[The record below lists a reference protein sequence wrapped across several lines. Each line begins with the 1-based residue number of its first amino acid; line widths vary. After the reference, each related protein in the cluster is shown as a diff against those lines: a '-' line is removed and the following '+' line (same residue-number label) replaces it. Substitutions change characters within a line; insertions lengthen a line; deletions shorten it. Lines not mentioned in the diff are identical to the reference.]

1 MENEEIDLIEV
12 MAKLWHRKRTIM
24 YIALFFLVGGLVL
37 AFFLPRKYTAQCT
50 LGLEMEDRTTRISV
64 EGMSPFQSMPMG
76 DMRNTRIV
84 SPAMYPDIFFSVPF
98 QKELIYSPLYID
110 ERGDTVTF
118 YNYLVSGPE
127 RLALVADPSQVEQ
140 LTEEESK
147 CLAYLKDAFSVKVN
161 NKDGNLKITL
171 DLPDPKLSAYLTNRA
186 QAMLQTYIA
195 RFRIAKAQAALDFAE
210 ERYTEVKNEL
220 EKKQQALVQFR
231 EKHPDRTSVQLETEE
246 KILTNDYELF
256 FGLYSDIVKQRE
268 KAKIQVKEDM
278 PVLTVIE
285 PVVEP
290 TVPSKPQRALIVLAS
305 LLLGLFVGCGFV
317 LIQPIFSHRAAK
329 NDFYDESS
337 SGQGKIGL
345 RLLHLLQGG
354 VAIDGTVALH
364 ADSTEAVGK
373 GQILGQAFAGKLCQL
388 GGGHAV
394 PLQLP
399 QERADKAVPRAGGV
413 HRRHLGAAGAGT
425 GGAGVGADT
434 LAAAGVQHQLHV
446 AGKERGQCGF
456 NILRAGEEG

>member
-12 MAKLWHRKRTIM
+12 MAKLWHRKKTIM

-127 RLALVADPSQVEQ
+127 RLALVTDPSQVEQ

-161 NKDGNLKITL
+161 N
-171 DLPDPKLSAYLTNRA
+171 KLSAYLTNRA

-195 RFRIAKAQAALDFAE
+195 RFRIAKAQAALDFVE

-317 LIQPIFSHRAAK
+317 LIQPIFSQIV
-329 NDFYDESS
+329 SS
-337 SGQGKIGL
+337 KKQAHTIPIKRMKKI
-345 RLLHLLQGG
+345 
-354 VAIDGTVALH
+354 
-364 ADSTEAVGK
+364 S
-373 GQILGQAFAGKLCQL
+373 
-388 GGGHAV
+388 
-394 PLQLP
+394 
-399 QERADKAVPRAGGV
+399 
-413 HRRHLGAAGAGT
+413 
-425 GGAGVGADT
+425 
-434 LAAAGVQHQLHV
+434 
-446 AGKERGQCGF
+446 
-456 NILRAGEEG
+456 

>member
-12 MAKLWHRKRTIM
+12 MAKLWHRKKTIM

-171 DLPDPKLSAYLTNRA
+171 DP
-186 QAMLQTYIA
+186 A
-195 RFRIAKAQAALDFAE
+195 R
-210 ERYTEVKNEL
+210 
-220 EKKQQALVQFR
+220 
-231 EKHPDRTSVQLETEE
+231 SET
-246 KILTNDYELF
+246 
-256 FGLYSDIVKQRE
+256 FGLSDESGTGYAADIHCAVSYRQSSGCSRFCRGTLYGGEKRTGE
-268 KAKIQVKEDM
+268 KATGFSTIPRKTSGPDIRAIRNGRENTDQR
-278 PVLTVIE
+278 LR
-285 PVVEP
+285 VVFR
-290 TVPSKPQRALIVLAS
+290 T
-305 LLLGLFVGCGFV
+305 LFRYCKATGEG
-317 LIQPIFSHRAAK
+317 K
-329 NDFYDESS
+329 NP
-337 SGQGKIGL
+337 G
-345 RLLHLLQGG
+345 
-354 VAIDGTVALH
+354 
-364 ADSTEAVGK
+364 
-373 GQILGQAFAGKLCQL
+373 
-388 GGGHAV
+388 
-394 PLQLP
+394 
-399 QERADKAVPRAGGV
+399 ERRY
-413 HRRHLGAAGAGT
+413 AGT
-425 GGAGVGADT
+425 DGNRTCRRTD
-434 LAAAGVQHQLHV
+434 
-446 AGKERGQCGF
+446 RSF
-456 NILRAGEEG
+456 

>member
-12 MAKLWHRKRTIM
+12 MAKLWHRKKTIM

-127 RLALVADPSQVEQ
+127 RLALVTDPSQVEQ

-195 RFRIAKAQAALDFAE
+195 RFRIAKAQAALDFVE
-210 ERYTEVKNEL
+210 ERYTEV
-220 EKKQQALVQFR
+220 
-231 EKHPDRTSVQLETEE
+231 

-317 LIQPIFSHRAAK
+317 LIQPIFSQIV
-329 NDFYDESS
+329 SS
-337 SGQGKIGL
+337 KKQAHTIPIKRMKKI
-345 RLLHLLQGG
+345 
-354 VAIDGTVALH
+354 
-364 ADSTEAVGK
+364 S
-373 GQILGQAFAGKLCQL
+373 
-388 GGGHAV
+388 
-394 PLQLP
+394 
-399 QERADKAVPRAGGV
+399 
-413 HRRHLGAAGAGT
+413 
-425 GGAGVGADT
+425 
-434 LAAAGVQHQLHV
+434 
-446 AGKERGQCGF
+446 
-456 NILRAGEEG
+456 

>member
-1 MENEEIDLIEV
+1 METRKISISLHENESYIRKRCENCDDILIRPMRLGEGHKADCLMVYIEV
-12 MAKLWHRKRTIM
+12 AVSNMMLDDSAIGKMINHFWEIPEEKIREFIRRNSLGIADVKELSSMEEVFGAILSGNAVFFLDGYDKAMKISSKGYPGLAVSEVKTEKVLRGSKEGFCDSVKTNAALVRKRIRDTRLKVEQSSIGVRSNTVVQLL
-24 YIALFFLVGGLVL
+24 YVEDLVHEELL
-37 AFFLPRKYTAQCT
+37 TA
-50 LGLEMEDRTTRISV
+50 V
-64 EGMSPFQSMPMG
+64 
-76 DMRNTRIV
+76 
-84 SPAMYPDIFFSVPF
+84 
-98 QKELIYSPLYID
+98 K
-110 ERGDTVTF
+110 
-118 YNYLVSGPE
+118 E
-127 RLALVADPSQVEQ
+127 RLESFAVDGILDSGMLEQ

-317 LIQPIFSHRAAK
+317 LIQPIFSQIV
-329 NDFYDESS
+329 SS
-337 SGQGKIGL
+337 KKQAHTIPIKRMKKI
-345 RLLHLLQGG
+345 
-354 VAIDGTVALH
+354 
-364 ADSTEAVGK
+364 S
-373 GQILGQAFAGKLCQL
+373 
-388 GGGHAV
+388 
-394 PLQLP
+394 
-399 QERADKAVPRAGGV
+399 
-413 HRRHLGAAGAGT
+413 
-425 GGAGVGADT
+425 
-434 LAAAGVQHQLHV
+434 
-446 AGKERGQCGF
+446 
-456 NILRAGEEG
+456 

>member
-12 MAKLWHRKRTIM
+12 MAKLWHRKKTIM

-127 RLALVADPSQVEQ
+127 RLALVTDPSQVEQ

-195 RFRIAKAQAALDFAE
+195 RFRIAKAQAALDFVE

-231 EKHPDRTSVQLETEE
+231 RKTS
-246 KILTNDYELF
+246 
-256 FGLYSDIVKQRE
+256 GSDIRAIRNGRENTDQRLRVVFRTLFRYC
-268 KAKIQVKEDM
+268 KATGE
-278 PVLTVIE
+278 
-285 PVVEP
+285 
-290 TVPSKPQRALIVLAS
+290 
-305 LLLGLFVGCGFV
+305 G
-317 LIQPIFSHRAAK
+317 K
-329 NDFYDESS
+329 NP
-337 SGQGKIGL
+337 G
-345 RLLHLLQGG
+345 
-354 VAIDGTVALH
+354 
-364 ADSTEAVGK
+364 
-373 GQILGQAFAGKLCQL
+373 
-388 GGGHAV
+388 
-394 PLQLP
+394 
-399 QERADKAVPRAGGV
+399 ERRY
-413 HRRHLGAAGAGT
+413 AGT
-425 GGAGVGADT
+425 DGNRTCRRTD
-434 LAAAGVQHQLHV
+434 
-446 AGKERGQCGF
+446 RSF
-456 NILRAGEEG
+456 

>member
-12 MAKLWHRKRTIM
+12 MAKLWHRKKTIM

-127 RLALVADPSQVEQ
+127 RLALVTDPSQVEQ

-171 DLPDPKLSAYLTNRA
+171 
-186 QAMLQTYIA
+186 
-195 RFRIAKAQAALDFAE
+195 E
-210 ERYTEVKNEL
+210 HVTEG
-220 EKKQQALVQFR
+220 
-231 EKHPDRTSVQLETEE
+231 H
-246 KILTNDYELF
+246 
-256 FGLYSDIVKQRE
+256 
-268 KAKIQVKEDM
+268 
-278 PVLTVIE
+278 
-285 PVVEP
+285 
-290 TVPSKPQRALIVLAS
+290 LIVEELAKENVP
-305 LLLGLFVGCGFV
+305 L
-317 LIQPIFSHRAAK
+317 
-329 NDFYDESS
+329 
-337 SGQGKIGL
+337 
-345 RLLHLLQGG
+345 
-354 VAIDGTVALH
+354 
-364 ADSTEAVGK
+364 AVGPTLTSASK
-373 GQILGQAFAGKLCQL
+373 FELRNKSWTT
-388 GGGHAV
+388 
-394 PLQLP
+394 P
-399 QERADKAVPRAGGV
+399 GV
-413 HRRHLGAAGAGT
+413 
-425 GGAGVGADT
+425 
-434 LAAAGVQHQLHV
+434 LAAAGCQVSIITDSPVIPQEYLPLC
-446 AGKERGQCGF
+446 AGLAVK
-456 NILRAGEEG
+456 AGMDPFKALQAITINPAKHAGIADRVGSLEEGKDADIVITDGCPFEVSTNVEYVLIDGKVIRQPEA

>member
-12 MAKLWHRKRTIM
+12 MAKLWHRKKTIM

-127 RLALVADPSQVEQ
+127 RLALVTDPSQVEQ

-195 RFRIAKAQAALDFAE
+195 RFRIAKAQAALDF
-210 ERYTEVKNEL
+210 V
-220 EKKQQALVQFR
+220 EK
-231 EKHPDRTSVQLETEE
+231 RT
-246 KILTNDYELF
+246 
-256 FGLYSDIVKQRE
+256 GE
-268 KAKIQVKEDM
+268 KATGFSTIPRKTSGPDIRAIRNGRENTDQR
-278 PVLTVIE
+278 LR
-285 PVVEP
+285 VVFR
-290 TVPSKPQRALIVLAS
+290 T
-305 LLLGLFVGCGFV
+305 LFRYCKATGEGE
-317 LIQPIFSHRAAK
+317 
-329 NDFYDESS
+329 N
-337 SGQGKIGL
+337 SG
-345 RLLHLLQGG
+345 
-354 VAIDGTVALH
+354 
-364 ADSTEAVGK
+364 
-373 GQILGQAFAGKLCQL
+373 
-388 GGGHAV
+388 
-394 PLQLP
+394 
-399 QERADKAVPRAGGV
+399 ERRY
-413 HRRHLGAAGAGT
+413 AGT
-425 GGAGVGADT
+425 DGNRTCRRTD
-434 LAAAGVQHQLHV
+434 
-446 AGKERGQCGF
+446 RSF
-456 NILRAGEEG
+456 

>member
-220 EKKQQALVQFR
+220 EKKQQALVQ
-231 EKHPDRTSVQLETEE
+231 
-246 KILTNDYELF
+246 
-256 FGLYSDIVKQRE
+256 
-268 KAKIQVKEDM
+268 

-317 LIQPIFSHRAAK
+317 LIQPIFSQIV
-329 NDFYDESS
+329 SS
-337 SGQGKIGL
+337 KKQAHTIPIKRMKKI
-345 RLLHLLQGG
+345 
-354 VAIDGTVALH
+354 
-364 ADSTEAVGK
+364 S
-373 GQILGQAFAGKLCQL
+373 
-388 GGGHAV
+388 
-394 PLQLP
+394 
-399 QERADKAVPRAGGV
+399 
-413 HRRHLGAAGAGT
+413 
-425 GGAGVGADT
+425 
-434 LAAAGVQHQLHV
+434 
-446 AGKERGQCGF
+446 
-456 NILRAGEEG
+456 

>member
-1 MENEEIDLIEV
+1 
-12 MAKLWHRKRTIM
+12 
-24 YIALFFLVGGLVL
+24 
-37 AFFLPRKYTAQCT
+37 
-50 LGLEMEDRTTRISV
+50 
-64 EGMSPFQSMPMG
+64 MG

-195 RFRIAKAQAALDFAE
+195 RFRIAKAQAALDFVE

-231 EKHPDRTSVQLETEE
+231 RKTSGPDIRAIRNGRENTDQRLRA
-246 KILTNDYELF
+246 LF
-256 FGLYSDIVKQRE
+256 FGHLFRYC
-268 KAKIQVKEDM
+268 KATGEGKIQVKEDM

-317 LIQPIFSHRAAK
+317 LIQPIFSQIV
-329 NDFYDESS
+329 SS
-337 SGQGKIGL
+337 KKQAHTIPIKRMKKI
-345 RLLHLLQGG
+345 
-354 VAIDGTVALH
+354 
-364 ADSTEAVGK
+364 S
-373 GQILGQAFAGKLCQL
+373 
-388 GGGHAV
+388 
-394 PLQLP
+394 
-399 QERADKAVPRAGGV
+399 
-413 HRRHLGAAGAGT
+413 
-425 GGAGVGADT
+425 
-434 LAAAGVQHQLHV
+434 
-446 AGKERGQCGF
+446 
-456 NILRAGEEG
+456 

>member
-12 MAKLWHRKRTIM
+12 MAKLWHRKKTIM

-37 AFFLPRKYTAQCT
+37 AFFLPSKYTAQCA

-127 RLALVADPSQVEQ
+127 RLALVTDPSQVEQ

-195 RFRIAKAQAALDFAE
+195 RFRIAKAQAALDFVE

-317 LIQPIFSHRAAK
+317 LIQPIFSQIV
-329 NDFYDESS
+329 SS
-337 SGQGKIGL
+337 KKQAHTIPIKRMKKI
-345 RLLHLLQGG
+345 
-354 VAIDGTVALH
+354 
-364 ADSTEAVGK
+364 S
-373 GQILGQAFAGKLCQL
+373 
-388 GGGHAV
+388 
-394 PLQLP
+394 
-399 QERADKAVPRAGGV
+399 
-413 HRRHLGAAGAGT
+413 
-425 GGAGVGADT
+425 
-434 LAAAGVQHQLHV
+434 
-446 AGKERGQCGF
+446 
-456 NILRAGEEG
+456 

>member
-12 MAKLWHRKRTIM
+12 MAKLWHRKKTIM

-127 RLALVADPSQVEQ
+127 RLALVTDPSQVEQ

-195 RFRIAKAQAALDFAE
+195 RFRIAKAQAALDFVE

-220 EKKQQALVQFR
+220 EKKQQALV
-231 EKHPDRTSVQLETEE
+231 
-246 KILTNDYELF
+246 
-256 FGLYSDIVKQRE
+256 
-268 KAKIQVKEDM
+268 
-278 PVLTVIE
+278 PVSYTHL
-285 PVVEP
+285 EP
-290 TVPSKPQRALIVLAS
+290 T
-305 LLLGLFVGCGFV
+305 
-317 LIQPIFSHRAAK
+317 
-329 NDFYDESS
+329 
-337 SGQGKIGL
+337 
-345 RLLHLLQGG
+345 
-354 VAIDGTVALH
+354 
-364 ADSTEAVGK
+364 
-373 GQILGQAFAGKLCQL
+373 
-388 GGGHAV
+388 
-394 PLQLP
+394 
-399 QERADKAVPRAGGV
+399 
-413 HRRHLGAAGAGT
+413 RH
-425 GGAGVGADT
+425 
-434 LAAAGVQHQLHV
+434 
-446 AGKERGQCGF
+446 
-456 NILRAGEEG
+456 

>member
-256 FGLYSDIVKQRE
+256 FGLYSDI
-268 KAKIQVKEDM
+268 DM
-278 PVLTVIE
+278 ISSLCNLMARGAIISMFTVIFML
-285 PVVEP
+285 
-290 TVPSKPQRALIVLAS
+290 PSMFMIFDKLICHTS
-305 LLLGLFVGCGFV
+305 VGFT
-317 LIQPIFSHRAAK
+317 PESAAK
-329 NDFYDESS
+329 
-337 SGQGKIGL
+337 
-345 RLLHLLQGG
+345 
-354 VAIDGTVALH
+354 
-364 ADSTEAVGK
+364 EA
-373 GQILGQAFAGKLCQL
+373 A
-388 GGGHAV
+388 
-394 PLQLP
+394 
-399 QERADKAVPRAGGV
+399 RKA
-413 HRRHLGAAGAGT
+413 RRHHGSRKPKLS
-425 GGAGVGADT
+425 
-434 LAAAGVQHQLHV
+434 
-446 AGKERGQCGF
+446 
-456 NILRAGEEG
+456 